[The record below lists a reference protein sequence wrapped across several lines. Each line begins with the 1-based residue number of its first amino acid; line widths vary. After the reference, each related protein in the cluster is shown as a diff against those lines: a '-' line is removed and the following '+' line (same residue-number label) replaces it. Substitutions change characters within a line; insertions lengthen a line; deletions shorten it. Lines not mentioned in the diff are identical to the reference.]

1 MATRSVISY
10 LLIVLLAEKVIQHTV
25 VSLSFLYNISN
36 IRSTV
41 AVDYKTL
48 MIIGAI
54 VAVLFAVALWEVVRR
69 KSMGLYMA
77 SLLAAFDII
86 GEFVAQGTIL
96 IVINISIIVAIVLLF
111 LCYYELQRI

>member
-1 MATRSVISY
+1 MATRPVISY
-10 LLIVLLAEKVIQHTV
+10 LLIVLLAEKVIQHTA
-25 VSLSFLYNISN
+25 VSLSFLYNIGN

-41 AVDYKTL
+41 AVDYEAL

-69 KSMGLYMA
+69 KNRGLYMA
-77 SLLAAFDII
+77 SLLAAFDIV

-111 LCYYELQRI
+111 LCYFGRQSV